1 MQHTQPIIK
10 DLVLL
15 GGGHSHVIV
24 LRKFGMHPMPG
35 VRITL
40 VTRDLHAPYSGMLP
54 GVIAGHYS
62 FDDAH
67 IDLAPLCRFAGARMY
82 HTEAVGLD
90 LSKKLVV
97 CRERPPVPYDLLS
110 IDIGIAPDRSVLGA
124 SEYAVPVLSLIHI

>member
-1 MQHTQPIIK
+1 MRNTQPIIK

-24 LRKFGMHPMPG
+24 LRKFGMRPMPG

-67 IDLAPLCRFAGARMY
+67 IDLAPLCR
-82 HTEAVGLD
+82 
-90 LSKKLVV
+90 
-97 CRERPPVPYDLLS
+97 
-110 IDIGIAPDRSVLGA
+110 
-124 SEYAVPVLSLIHI
+124 LSLIHI